1 MIGEGR
7 VFFSARLIAGWLT
20 AAALTTALSLAL
32 LSRPDSGEQPDR
44 SGPTTYSRSAIGY
57 SVLSRVLEAEHVPVA
72 VGTAPEPVA
81 RARDALVIA
90 EPRNTEAVLRRVRAA
105 LRGSGT
111 FVLVLP
117 KRRGVSDPKQ
127 PDFIADDYL
136 VSRRTAADVLR
147 LVDPSGSVVRPGT
160 VRVWTSRLPGIAGP
174 SLGDPQLMV
183 APHVEPWLADADG
196 VLIGETRRAGTRVV
210 VVADPDFLENHG
222 IARASNADL
231 AVALL
236 RRVLG
241 PGGTVLFDEDVHGY
255 GSDPLGL
262 LRLVFGFPFVL
273 ITLQIAIAAALLAWS
288 GAVRFGAPVPREPAL
303 GIGKRSLVE
312 SAARLLDE
320 ACDPRYVVERYRE
333 TLLRD
338 AAAREHA
345 PRGLSIP
352 GLRAWFEA
360 RNRPAGDWTEPL
372 PDAAKALAAAEAM
385 YRWRNEVLDGSARHS

>member
-1 MIGEGR
+1 
-7 VFFSARLIAGWLT
+7 
-20 AAALTTALSLAL
+20 
-32 LSRPDSGEQPDR
+32 
-44 SGPTTYSRSAIGY
+44 
-57 SVLSRVLEAEHVPVA
+57 
-72 VGTAPEPVA
+72 
-81 RARDALVIA
+81 
-90 EPRNTEAVLRRVRAA
+90 
-105 LRGSGT
+105 
-111 FVLVLP
+111 
-117 KRRGVSDPKQ
+117 
-127 PDFIADDYL
+127 
-136 VSRRTAADVLR
+136 
-147 LVDPSGSVVRPGT
+147 
-160 VRVWTSRLPGIAGP
+160 
-174 SLGDPQLMV
+174 
-183 APHVEPWLADADG
+183 
-196 VLIGETRRAGTRVV
+196 
-210 VVADPDFLENHG
+210 
-222 IARASNADL
+222 
-231 AVALL
+231 
-236 RRVLG
+236 VLG